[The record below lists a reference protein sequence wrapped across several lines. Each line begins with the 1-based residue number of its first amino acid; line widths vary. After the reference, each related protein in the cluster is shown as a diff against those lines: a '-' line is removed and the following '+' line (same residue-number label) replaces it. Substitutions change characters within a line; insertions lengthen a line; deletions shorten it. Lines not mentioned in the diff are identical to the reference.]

1 MTEDAPKLAKEGN
14 ASLEGLECTGVG
26 GPVGEVKELL

>member
-1 MTEDAPKLAKEGN
+1 MTEDAPKLAEEGN